1 VISVQVLNEFA
12 SVARCKLAMTIAEIR
27 EVLGTIRAV
36 CRVLRIDLEMH
47 EVALGLVERYR
58 FSI

>member
-1 VISVQVLNEFA
+1 
-12 SVARCKLAMTIAEIR
+12 MTIAEIR